1 MTPLETDLV
10 TLGFSQYEARAYLSL
25 LKHPGVNGYEVSR
38 QAGIPTAKI
47 YETLAKLVDRGA
59 AIASLS
65 EPVRYQPIA
74 PEVFFGEL
82 RQEVTARIDGLLE
95 ALPSWTAPTP
105 SNTIWPIVGRAV
117 ILRDYEEAIRMAT
130 HEIFCSAWSDVIV
143 LLSSSLLEAQKRGV
157 RLLIA
162 VMGEQSQDL
171 PISVLPLMYCG
182 MKAEK
187 RLGQHFSVLVTD
199 DQHLL
204 IGSFDGD
211 EGTGSRT
218 DHPHYVLLAKEY
230 IRHDVFGHVMIG
242 QVGQAAFERW
252 MSDAGVAHVLE
263 ER

>member
-10 TLGFSQYEARAYLSL
+10 VLGFSQYEARAYLSL
-25 LKHPGVNGYEVSR
+25 LRHPGVNGYEVSR

-65 EPVRYQPIA
+65 EPVRYLPIA
-74 PEVFFGEL
+74 PEVFFGEM
-82 RQEVTARIDGLLE
+82 RQKVMARIDGLME
-95 ALPSWTAPTP
+95 ALPSWIVPTV
-105 SNTIWPIVGRAV
+105 SDTIWPITGRTA
-117 ILRDYEEAIRMAT
+117 ILRDYEEAIQSAA
-130 HEIFCSAWSDVIV
+130 HEIFCSAWVDVIV
-143 LLSSSLLEAQKRGV
+143 SLSSSLLEAQKRGV

-162 VMGEQSQDL
+162 VLGEQSQDL
-171 PISVLPLMYCG
+171 PFSVLPMEFCG

-187 RLGQHFSVLVTD
+187 RLGHHLSVLVTD

-211 EGTGSRT
+211 EGVGSRT

-252 MSDAGVAHVLE
+252 MADAGVAHVLE